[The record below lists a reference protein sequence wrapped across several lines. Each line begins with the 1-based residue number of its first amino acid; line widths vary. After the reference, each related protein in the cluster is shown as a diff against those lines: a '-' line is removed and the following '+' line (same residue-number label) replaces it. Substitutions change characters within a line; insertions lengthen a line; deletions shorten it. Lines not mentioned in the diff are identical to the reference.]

1 VQIESPDAAVRRL
14 PRRGRVLIA
23 PGCGLPTVLCDALGE
38 AAAHFDELELYA
50 GLIMRRVR
58 FLDHVPR
65 PFRLITTHVT
75 SETEQLVRDGRAD
88 YLPLRYSQMPVIFA
102 QDGQLPVDALV
113 IQVSTPDRRG
123 YCTLGASV
131 SACLSLVAQTPL
143 VIAEINRSAPRTRGN
158 SIHISEIDYAVEV
171 DRPLIPYEPPQV
183 GALERTIA
191 RYVAGLVPNGASFQI
206 GIGSIPQAILEA
218 LRYHKDLGIHS
229 GMICDGMIP
238 LIENGVVTG
247 ARKTIDRLRV
257 VGGEVMG
264 TDKLYDYVDDNPRF
278 AIVSATH
285 SHGLASV
292 RQIDNFVAINSA
304 VEVDLSGQVNAEW
317 VAGRQ
322 ISGVGGQFDY
332 MEAAMYSKGGRSI
345 IALPSTAA
353 RGSASRIVETLA
365 AGAAVTSPRM
375 MVDYVVTEYG
385 VADMRGRSISQR
397 AAALIAIAHP
407 RFRDELS
414 AQARELGYL

>member
-1 VQIESPDAAVRRL
+1 MLIESPDAAVRRL

-38 AAAHFDELELYA
+38 AAGQFDELELYA

-75 SETEQLVRDGRAD
+75 GETEQLVRDGRAD
-88 YLPLRYSQMPVIFA
+88 YLPLRYSQMPVVFA
-102 QDGQLPVDALV
+102 PDGRLPVDALL
-113 IQVSTPDRRG
+113 IQVSPPDRRG

-131 SACLSLVAQTPL
+131 SACLDLVSQTPL
-143 VIAEINRSAPRTRGN
+143 VIAEINRRTPRTRGN
-158 SIHISEIDYAVEV
+158 SVHISAIDYAIEA
-171 DRPLIPYEPPQV
+171 DRPLLPYEPPRV
-183 GALERTIA
+183 GELERTIA
-191 RYVAGLVPNGASFQI
+191 RYVAELVPNGATFQI

-218 LRYHKDLGIHS
+218 LRDHKDLGIHS

-238 LIENGVVTG
+238 LIENGAVTG
-247 ARKTIDRLRV
+247 ARKTMDRLRV

-264 TDKLYDYVDDNPRF
+264 TDTLYEYVDDNPRF
-278 AIVSATH
+278 AVVSATH

-292 RQIDNFVAINSA
+292 QQLDNFVAINSA

-322 ISGVGGQFDY
+322 ISGIGGQFDY
-332 MEAAMYSKGGRSI
+332 MEAAMYAKGGRSI

-385 VADMRGRSISQR
+385 VADLRGKAIHAR
-397 AAALIAIAHP
+397 ARALAAIAHP
-407 RFRDELS
+407 QFREGLLDAIPS
-414 AQARELGYL
+414 PPRA

>member
-1 VQIESPDAAVRRL
+1 MQIESPDAAIRRL

-50 GLIMRRVR
+50 GLIMRHVR

-102 QDGQLPVDALV
+102 PDSHLPVDAIV

-171 DRPLIPYEPPQV
+171 DRALIPYEPPQV

-238 LIENGVVTG
+238 LIESGVVTG

-292 RQIDNFVAINSA
+292 RQLDNFVAINSA

-317 VAGRQ
+317 IAGRQ
-322 ISGVGGQFDY
+322 ISGIGGQFDY
-332 MEAAMYSKGGRSI
+332 MEAAMHAKGGRSI

-375 MVDYVVTEYG
+375 MVDFVVTEYG
-385 VADMRGRSISQR
+385 VADLRGKGIHAR
-397 AAALIAIAHP
+397 ARALAAIAHP
-407 RFRDELS
+407 QFREELLE
-414 AQARELGYL
+414 AIPRPPRD